1 MKLSDSLQ
9 QLVRLASSLVKKS
22 GERYKWYPLRLYLS
36 ECAPGRIPMPIPALM
51 LLYPPPVRVNP
62 FKSRTTG
69 PDRAVDIVIAAPFG
83 DEKLRF
89 AVTT

>member
-1 MKLSDSLQ
+1 
-9 QLVRLASSLVKKS
+9 
-22 GERYKWYPLRLYLS
+22 
-36 ECAPGRIPMPIPALM
+36 MPIPALK

-69 PDRAVDIVIAAPFG
+69 PDRAVDIVIAALLG

-89 AVTT
+89 LVRT